1 MTERRNPM
9 AKVSTTLQFVA
20 SEAGRLER
28 VVNQFVLPDSA
39 VKAACIGFKDGT
51 AALGFAVAEN
61 EMVAIGQLSD
71 ANGIEFIVEQDS
83 IIPGR
88 WYLIHALEVEDL
100 PLFGPIADDLAEAIS
115 VGNRA
120 EALVALGDVMRR
132 WLNFLQV
139 ARKGLSQEAQI
150 GLWGELQT
158 LRHTAEV
165 IGWNDAIQAWVG
177 PSRAAQDFHFGSW
190 AVEIKTTIHPR
201 QGVKI
206 SSLEQLDDTPWEVL
220 YLLHRTVALVNPA
233 DAPTLKKFVQS
244 IREDLPAG
252 ERILIEFESLLHAAG
267 YHIAHENR
275 YNKHGIIQEAA
286 TLYQIE
292 DGFPRI
298 LRDGLHPGIL
308 EAKYRVALNTAGEFT
323 RDPSMASAAAKA
335 LLSEMTK

>member
-1 MTERRNPM
+1 MTR
-9 AKVSTTLQFVA
+9 VSTTLQFVA
-20 SEAGRLER
+20 AEAGRLER
-28 VVNQFVLPDSA
+28 VVNQYVLPDSS

-51 AALGFAVAEN
+51 AAFGIAVSEG
-61 EMVAIGQLSD
+61 EMVTIGQLSD

-100 PLFGPIADDLAEAIS
+100 PLFGPIADDLAEAVS
-115 VGNRA
+115 AGNRS

-139 ARKGLSQEAQI
+139 ARKGLSQEAQL

-158 LRHTAEV
+158 LRHAAEL
-165 IGWNDAIQAWVG
+165 IGWSDAIRSWVG

-206 SSLEQLDDTPWEVL
+206 SSLEQLDDTPWEAL
-220 YLLHRTVALVNPA
+220 YLLHRTVTLVKPA
-233 DAPTLKKFVQS
+233 DALTLKKFVQK

-252 ERILIEFESLLHAAG
+252 ERVLIEFETLLHAAG
-267 YHIAHENR
+267 YHVAHENR
-275 YNKHGIIQEAA
+275 YNKHGIKEEAA

-298 LRDGLHPGIL
+298 LRDGLHPGVL
-308 EAKYRVALNTAGEFT
+308 EARYRIALNTAQEFA
-323 RDPSMASAAAKA
+323 RHPSSTLADSKA
-335 LLSEMTK
+335 LLSKMIK